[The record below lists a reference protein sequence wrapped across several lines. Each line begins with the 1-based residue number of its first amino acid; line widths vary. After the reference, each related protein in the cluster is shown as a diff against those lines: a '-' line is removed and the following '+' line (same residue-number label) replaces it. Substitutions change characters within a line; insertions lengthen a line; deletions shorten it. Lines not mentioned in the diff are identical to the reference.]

1 MLATETCGRHNCLLP
16 SQQHPL
22 TVPAAG
28 EATMLAAD
36 TTARE
41 AVAAVSAV
49 TRRLER
55 LQQHYVE
62 AGPSR

>member
-1 MLATETCGRHNCLLP
+1 MLAFNPCGHVTCLLH
-16 SQQHPL
+16 SQQHL
-22 TVPAAG
+22 LSVPAAG

-36 TTARE
+36 SMARE

-55 LQQHYVE
+55 LQQHYAE